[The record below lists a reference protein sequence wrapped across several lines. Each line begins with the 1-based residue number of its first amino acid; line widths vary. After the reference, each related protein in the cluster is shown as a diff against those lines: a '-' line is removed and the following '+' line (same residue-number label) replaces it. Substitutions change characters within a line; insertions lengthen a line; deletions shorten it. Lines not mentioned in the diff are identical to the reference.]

1 MKKLLLSIAMIAVGF
16 TASAQ
21 GFEKSDVYLTGT
33 VGFDNTS
40 QGDFSSSSFTF
51 SPSAG
56 YFVSENIAL
65 ELGLSY
71 TSTEVEAADTE
82 ASVFGVGL
90 GASYFFTPSEKF
102 SFIVGAGFTYANAS
116 TEVAGSEQPDQ
127 SIFGFAVSPGV
138 NYFISESFAL
148 RASIGALSY
157 SNSSV
162 DIDGAD
168 STNNFGLNLNLS
180 NIELGLTYK
189 F

>member
-33 VGFDNTS
+33 VGFNNES
-40 QGDFSSSSFTF
+40 LGDFSSSLFTF

-65 ELGLSY
+65 ELGLTFASG
-71 TSTEVEAADTE
+71 ENEATDTE

-102 SFIVGAGFTYANAS
+102 SFIVGAGFSYSNES
-116 TEVAGSEQPDQ
+116 SEEFGVEQPDQ
-127 SIFGFAVSPGV
+127 SIFGFTVSPGI

-157 SNSSV
+157 RNTSV

-168 STNNFGLNLNLS
+168 SINNFGLNLNLS